1 MDYTL
6 AIENAPDRIAAG
18 TGLLLLHPSI
28 GETDRID
35 TDFLKTDTDHFLVIS
50 TRTTAREVEQKL
62 EHYDVDESD
71 AVILDTLSVERGYS
85 RRGADDVHYVSSPD
99 DLDGIVEKTREFL
112 ASHDGKV
119 RVSVDSLTEMIYYA
133 DEKGV
138 YEATKELLELLAEHE
153 AVGIFHLSKEVHDQS
168 TLDDFTELFDGIVDL
183 GDDGS
188 VTVDSEDSLSF

>member
-6 AIENAPDRIAAG
+6 AIENAPETIPAG

-35 TDFLKTDTDHFLVIS
+35 TDFLKTDTEHFLVIS

-85 RRGADDVHYVSSPD
+85 RRGTEDVHYVSSPD
-99 DLDGIVEKTREFL
+99 DLDGIVTQTENFL
-112 ASHDGKV
+112 ANHDGKV
-119 RVSVDSLTEMIYYA
+119 RISVDSLTEMIYYA
-133 DEKGV
+133 DEEGV
-138 YEATKELLELLAEHE
+138 YEATKQILQLLDDHD
-153 AVGIFHLSKEVHDQS
+153 AVGIFHLSKEVHDQD
-168 TLDDFTELFDGIVDL
+168 TLDRFHELFDGVLDL

-188 VTVDSEDSLSF
+188 VTVDF

>member
-6 AIENAPDRIAAG
+6 AIENAPDTIASG

-62 EHYDVDESD
+62 EHYDVDED
-71 AVILDTLSVERGYS
+71 RAVILDTLSVERGYS

-99 DLDGIVEKTREFL
+99 DLDGIVAKTREFL
-112 ASHDGKV
+112 DSHDGKV

-133 DEKGV
+133 DETGV
-138 YEATKELLELLAEHE
+138 HEATKELLELLADHD

-168 TLDDFTELFDGIVDL
+168 TLDEFTELFDGVVDL

-188 VTVDSEDSLSF
+188 VTVDFQ

>member
-6 AIENAPDRIAAG
+6 AIENAPETIPAG

-35 TDFLKTDTDHFLVIS
+35 TDFLKTDTEHFLVIS

-85 RRGADDVHYVSSPD
+85 RRGTEDVHYVSSPD
-99 DLDGIVEKTREFL
+99 DLDGIVTQTENFL

-119 RVSVDSLTEMIYYA
+119 RISVDSLTEMIYYA
-133 DEKGV
+133 DEEGV
-138 YEATKELLELLAEHE
+138 YEATKQILQLLDDHD
-153 AVGIFHLSKEVHDQS
+153 AVGIFHLSKEVHDQD
-168 TLDDFTELFDGIVDL
+168 TLDRFHELFDGVLDL

-188 VTVDSEDSLSF
+188 VTVDF

>member
-6 AIENAPDRIAAG
+6 AIENAPDTIASG

-62 EHYDVDESD
+62 EHYDVDED
-71 AVILDTLSVERGYS
+71 RAVILDTLSVERGYS

-112 ASHDGKV
+112 SSHDGKV

-133 DEKGV
+133 DDEGV
-138 YEATKELLELLAEHE
+138 YEATKELLELLADHD

-168 TLDDFTELFDGIVDL
+168 TLDEFTELFDGVVDL

-188 VTVDSEDSLSF
+188 VTVDFQ